1 MTMADITER
10 FRFVEESL
18 VYVDGPIEGFVVHLE
33 SGVRYAF
40 RTREMVANQ
49 LCCWI
54 LLPVAEGPM
63 TVDEVFAS
71 ARANPPAQWLRGIED
86 RREGA
91 SKFELVEMTSDTTP
105 PPIDGDGLDAVGPPG
120 RDS

>member
-1 MTMADITER
+1 MTMADITEQ
-10 FRFVEESL
+10 FRFVEES
-18 VYVDGPIEGFVVHLE
+18 VW
-33 SGVRYAF
+33 
-40 RTREMVANQ
+40 Q
-49 LCCWI
+49 WI
-54 LLPVAEGPM
+54 LLPVEEGPM
-63 TVDEVFAS
+63 TVEDVFAS
-71 ARANPPAQWLRGIED
+71 ARVDPPARWLRGIED